1 MPACC
6 RAHLPSVPYPE
17 ISSHPGPFPELS
29 LDRFYLPHHR
39 LGDSCANH
47 RSLCRCDLSHIHS
60 LAPPVSG
67 VQGWEY
73 LGSKTIHFA
82 CLVAGSAPPA
92 VTLQGRE
99 APERRESLS
108 KDPAV
113 NGCPRGRC
121 LSCLSSVSCSF
132 PSQLLCSLSG
142 SKRVLFLSR
151 LTASGDLPFLTRPG
165 TPGSMSGCL
174 PHPLVTKLRNTLSR
188 PALPCSRCC
197 LSNSPAYLSNCLAST
212 LQMSGAC

>member
-6 RAHLPSVPYPE
+6 RAHLPSVPYLE

-29 LDRFYLPHHR
+29 LDRFYLPHHH

-47 RSLCRCDLSHIHS
+47 RSLRRCDLSHIHS

-108 KDPAV
+108 
-113 NGCPRGRC
+113 PREVPV
-121 LSCLSSVSCSF
+121 L
-132 PSQLLCSLSG
+132 SQLRLVFISITAPMLSL
-142 SKRVLFLSR
+142 RVQTSPIP
-151 LTASGDLPFLTRPG
+151 LPPHSLRRSAFSHSAWNTWQHVW
-165 TPGSMSGCL
+165 L
-174 PHPLVTKLRNTLSR
+174 PP
-188 PALPCSRCC
+188 
-197 LSNSPAYLSNCLAST
+197 SPACYEAQKRSKQTCTSLF
-212 LQMSGAC
+212 